1 MAFKKKV
8 LRKVISKKSPQFQI
22 VQLGGNKKIMLK
34 PGSQFTLEILNQVVQ
49 MFNEVIDEK
58 RVEKK
63 VLKVMEDNNEVEV
76 EKRDP
81 HVGPITMQMETNIS
95 LVEDIFKQNSE
106 SQEEETDNKDNLV
119 AKDEEENDFTDQS

>member
-63 VLKVMEDNNEVEV
+63 VVKVTEDNEYNKVEV
-76 EKRDP
+76 EKKEP
-81 HVGPITMQMETNIS
+81 HVGPITMQMETNGS
-95 LVEDIFKQNSE
+95 LVEDIFKQNSR
-106 SQEEETDNKDNLV
+106 SPVEETENKDNLV
-119 AKDEEENDFTDQS
+119 T